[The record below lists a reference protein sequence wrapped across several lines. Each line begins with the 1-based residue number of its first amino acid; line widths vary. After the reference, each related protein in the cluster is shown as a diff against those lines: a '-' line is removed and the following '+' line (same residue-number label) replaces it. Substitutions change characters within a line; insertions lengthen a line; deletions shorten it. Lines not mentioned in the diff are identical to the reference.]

1 MAGEDVLYK
10 PGISFTNPKMVK
22 IAAPVRSNPWFYE
35 EKGVGPLSASSKLRR
50 WDGTTQLNRY
60 TPVWNRVA
68 KQRNMQKL
76 NGNYEPML
84 SMQELGAAP
93 PATSESTT
101 TRSPLGF
108 LESLISVVG
117 QGATGVMDVM
127 TQQNVQ
133 KQQVAQAQTQ
143 SYMARFMSPFGGSGS
158 DSTWLYLLG
167 AGVLGVGAFMYFRK
181 RR

>member
-22 IAAPVRSNPWFYE
+22 VAAPVRSNPWFYE

-60 TPVWNRVA
+60 TPVWNRAA

-76 NGNYEPML
+76 AGNYQPMP

-93 PATSESTT
+93 PATAETT
-101 TRSPLGF
+101 TTSRDILGF
-108 LESLISVVG
+108 LSNALSVVG
-117 QGATGVMDVM
+117 QGATGVMDVV
-127 TQQNVQ
+127 TQQNIQ

-143 SYMARFMSPFGGSGS
+143 SYMARFMNPFGGSTGG
-158 DSTWLYLLG
+158 STWLLLLG

-181 RR
+181 R

>member
-1 MAGEDVLYK
+1 MAGNDVLYK

-68 KQRNMQKL
+68 KQRNMEKL
-76 NGNYEPML
+76 GGHYRPMP

-93 PATSESTT
+93 AATSESTI
-101 TRSPLGF
+101 TRNSTGGF
-108 LESLISVVG
+108 LESLITTIG
-117 QGATGVMDVM
+117 QGATGVMDVV
-127 TQQNVQ
+127 TQQNIQ

-143 SYMARFMSPFGGSGS
+143 SYMARFMRPFGVGS
-158 DSTWLYLLG
+158 DNSWLWILG
-167 AGVLGVGAFMYFRK
+167 GVGIVSVGAFMYFRK
-181 RR
+181 